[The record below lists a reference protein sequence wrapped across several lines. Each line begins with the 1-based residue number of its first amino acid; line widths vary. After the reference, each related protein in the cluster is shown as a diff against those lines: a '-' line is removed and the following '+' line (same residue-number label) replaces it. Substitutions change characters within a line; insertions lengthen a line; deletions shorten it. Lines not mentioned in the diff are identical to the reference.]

1 VIIIRAIG
9 IPIIVLEM
17 MNCVEL
23 FVHNGKKRTP
33 EMTMKWCIVNQGVGL
48 VRFVEMQM
56 EVYVR

>member
-1 VIIIRAIG
+1 VTTILAIG

-23 FVHNGKKRTP
+23 FVHNGKKRIP

-48 VRFVEMQM
+48 VKFVEMQM
-56 EVYVR
+56 EVCVR